1 MIKIVTK
8 GYKNHL
14 RKALME
20 LLYKANLV
28 LRRSSDVAEKEY
40 ASIIGR
46 AANDTYRNLD
56 KYPLADIYG
65 MFTQSKEHLN
75 NLDTI
80 LSKVA

>member
-28 LRRSSDVAEKEY
+28 LRRSANNTEKEY

-46 AANDTYRNLD
+46 TANDVYNNID
-56 KYPLADIYG
+56 DYSLADIYG
-65 MFTQSKEHLN
+65 MFTLSKEHAN
-75 NLDTI
+75 NLDNI
-80 LSKVA
+80 LAQLM